1 MKVVKSGYY
10 DNPDRIMIGVDIT
23 TLTDV
28 FEEMYRDDTGMDFL
42 KFPYIL
48 KLY

>member
-1 MKVVKSGYY
+1 MKVIKSDYY

-28 FEEMYRDDTGMDFL
+28 FEENYREDNGADFDCWN
-42 KFPYIL
+42 
-48 KLY
+48 